1 MIVLEKQQKHEAFH
15 WRPIPN
21 QTNQLDRPQP
31 ESNPF
36 EEANSPISAKGLS
49 VDPKDP
55 LSRLEE
61 VSIGDEIP
69 NQDAGFPCSV
79 CSKSFLALGD
89 YFDHE
94 VEHKL
99 GESSKS
105 STTLTNAGY
114 GHKLFCLL
122 FFTEV

>member
-36 EEANSPISAKGLS
+36 EEANSPILAKGLS
-49 VDPKDP
+49 VGPKDP
-55 LSRLEE
+55 LTGLEE
-61 VSIGDEIP
+61 VPIGDEIP

-114 GHKLFCLL
+114 GH
-122 FFTEV
+122 

>member
-36 EEANSPISAKGLS
+36 EEAISPISAKGLS

-79 CSKSFLALGD
+79 CSKSFQALGD
-89 YFDHE
+89 LFEHE

-99 GESSKS
+99 GESSKP
-105 STTLTNAGY
+105 STKLTNAGY
-114 GHKLFCLL
+114 GH
-122 FFTEV
+122 

>member
-36 EEANSPISAKGLS
+36 EEAISPISAKGLS

-69 NQDAGFPCSV
+69 NQDGGFPCSV
-79 CSKSFLALGD
+79 CSKSFQALGD
-89 YFDHE
+89 LFEHE

-99 GESSKS
+99 GESSKP
-105 STTLTNAGY
+105 STKLTNAGY
-114 GHKLFCLL
+114 GH
-122 FFTEV
+122 